1 MGFVDLHTHSD
12 ASDGSFTPAHLVHLA
27 KEAGL
32 CAIALTDHDTT
43 AGIADAIDAGKEL
56 GVEVVPGIEVSG
68 NYEGHEIHILGLF
81 INPDDP
87 ELKAFLKDM
96 RSRRDRR
103 NEEMFRRLAADGI

>member
-43 AGIADAIDAGKEL
+43 AGIADAVDAGKEL
-56 GVEVVPGIEVSG
+56 GVEVIPGIEVSG
-68 NYEGHEIHILGLF
+68 NYEGHEIHILGLLS
-81 INPDDP
+81 IRTIRS
-87 ELKAFLKDM
+87 LKHFSKT
-96 RSRRDRR
+96 
-103 NEEMFRRLAADGI
+103 